1 MSAGTESAAAHP
13 LDSSNGDTQE
23 NGPHI
28 FGIRHLSPGGARH
41 LLEMLDAV
49 QPTAVLIEGPADATS
64 EIKHLVNQATRPP
77 VAILAYTEELP
88 VRTAVWPL
96 AVYSPEFQAMLWA
109 SRSGAEARFIDLPS
123 SVMLAL
129 RQRET
134 GERGKNE
141 AGELAEI
148 SAGPPANDGST
159 DTDSMDL
166 SLYERYAR
174 LHGEPDYETYWERH
188 FEHNLNPDAYRR
200 AILAFSSGMR
210 ELTEEQERR
219 ERTGE
224 HAFNA
229 VREAYM
235 ARCIQQAIREGHRP
249 DQIAVICG
257 AYHASA
263 LTDPALAM
271 KDEEYEKLPV
281 CSSKL
286 TLMPYSY
293 YRLSSLSGYGAGN
306 EAPHYFGM
314 MWEAMASGNI
324 SRLPH
329 LYLSAAA
336 QHMREAG
343 THRSTAEVIE
353 AVRLAEAL
361 AFLHEGSMPVL
372 GDLRDAARTLL
383 GHGELAPVAE
393 ALARLDIGT
402 EIGELAEGVSQTPIQ
417 DDLARELKTLKLEK
431 YRSAIAGELTLD
443 LRENRRASTEAAA
456 LLDLH
461 RSRLLHR
468 LELLNIGFAKLRPS
482 GQDSASWKEEW
493 ILQWTPESEIR
504 LVEATL
510 LGETVELAAAYTL
523 QSKLDA
529 STSLS
534 EASKR
539 IAEACLCGLTAQM
552 MAGMQTLQRLSSD
565 SRDVVAIA
573 AAAGE
578 LSTIMSYGSLRRV
591 DTQPLVPLLEQLFL
605 RGCLFLEEA
614 SACNDEAAAGMAAAI
629 AELNAVAQ
637 RHSEEVDEELWVR
650 SLGSLAMRDDRNPKL
665 SGLACAILL
674 ERGRIS
680 AEEAGA
686 EVSRRLSPGISPE
699 LGAGW
704 FEGLSMRNRYAL
716 LSRLSLWEELDCYIS
731 GLDNEQ
737 FLRALVFLRRAFSA
751 FSPREKTMAAELLG
765 ELWGVDTEQAAE
777 AVTDELREDERA
789 MIDDLNDFDFED
801 F

>member
-1 MSAGTESAAAHP
+1 MGV
-13 LDSSNGDTQE
+13 
-23 NGPHI
+23 HI
-28 FGIRHLSPGGARH
+28 FGVRHLSPGGAQH
-41 LLEMLDAV
+41 LLEVLDAV
-49 QPTAVLIEGPADATS
+49 RPTAVLIEGPSDATP
-64 EIKHLVNQATRPP
+64 EILHLVNEATRPP
-77 VAILAYTEELP
+77 VAILAYTSELP

-96 AVYSPEFQAMLWA
+96 AVYSPEYQAMLWA
-109 SRSGAEARFIDLPS
+109 RRSGAEARFIDLPS
-123 SVMLAL
+123 PVMLAL
-129 RQRET
+129 QEREIGET
-134 GERGKNE
+134 GKAEGGPEDLPGTPKAEGKPRDEAGNE
-141 AGELAEI
+141 AEHGLK
-148 SAGPPANDGST
+148 PPAIVGGNEPGNT
-159 DTDSMDL
+159 GF
-166 SLYERYAR
+166 SLYETFAQ

-210 ELTEEQERR
+210 GLTEKTEHR

-224 HAFNA
+224 HAVNA

-235 ARCIQQAIREGHRP
+235 AHCIQEAVRDGHRP
-249 DQIAVICG
+249 DKIVVVCG
-257 AYHASA
+257 AYHAAA

-271 KDEEYEKLPV
+271 KDEELKMLPV
-281 CSSKL
+281 LGAKL

-306 EAPHYFGM
+306 EAPHYFDM
-314 MWEAMASGNI
+314 MWEAMALGNL
-324 SRLPH
+324 SHLPH
-329 LYLSAAA
+329 RYMSAAA

-361 AFLHEGSMPVL
+361 ASLHGGSLPAL
-372 GDLRDAARTLL
+372 RDLRDAARTLL

-417 DDLARELKTLKLEK
+417 DDLARELKALKLEK
-431 YRSAIAGELTLD
+431 YRSAVAGELTLD

-456 LLDLH
+456 LLDLR

-468 LELLNIGFAKLRPS
+468 LELLDIGFAKLRPS

-510 LGETVELAAAYTL
+510 LGETVELACAYAL
-523 QSKLDA
+523 QRKLET
-529 STSLS
+529 STSLG

-573 AAAGE
+573 AATGD
-578 LSTIMSYGSLRRV
+578 LSAVMSYGSLRRI
-591 DTQPLVPLLEQLFL
+591 DTEPLGPLLEQLFL

-614 SACNDEAAAGMAAAI
+614 SGCNDEAASGMAAAI
-629 AELNAVAQ
+629 EELNAVAQ
-637 RHSEEVDEELWVR
+637 RHSEGVDEALWVR
-650 SLGSLAMRDDRNPKL
+650 SLGNLAMRDDRNPKL

-674 ERGRIS
+674 ERGELS

-704 FEGLSMRNRYAL
+704 FEGLAMRNRYAL
-716 LSRLSLWEELDCYIS
+716 LSRLSLWEELDRYIA
-731 GLDNEQ
+731 GLDEEQ
-737 FLRALVFLRRAFSA
+737 FRRALVFLRRAFSS

-765 ELWGVDTEQAAE
+765 EIWGVDGEQAAE
-777 AVTDELREDERA
+777 AVTGELREDEHA
-789 MIDDLNDFDFED
+789 MIEELNEFDFED

>member
-1 MSAGTESAAAHP
+1 
-13 LDSSNGDTQE
+13 
-23 NGPHI
+23 
-28 FGIRHLSPGGARH
+28 
-41 LLEMLDAV
+41 MLDAV
-49 QPTAVLIEGPADATS
+49 KPTAVLIEGPSDATS
-64 EIKHLVNQATRPP
+64 EIHHLVNKATRPP

-88 VRTAVWPL
+88 VRTDVWPL
-96 AVYSPEFQAMLWA
+96 AVYSPEYQAMLWA
-109 SRSGAEARFIDLPS
+109 SHSGAEARFIDLPS
-123 SVMLAL
+123 RVMLAL
-129 RQRET
+129 RQQET
-134 GERGKNE
+134 GGTEENE
-141 AGELAEI
+141 AGEPVDHDPD
-148 SAGPPANDGST
+148 SPAT
-159 DTDSMDL
+159 DESDDSDRTDS

-210 ELTEEQERR
+210 ELTEGSERR
-219 ERTGE
+219 KRTGE
-224 HAFNA
+224 HAVNA

-235 ARCIQQAIREGHRP
+235 ARCIQQAIQDGHLP
-249 DQIAVICG
+249 DRIVVVCG

-263 LTDPALAM
+263 LTDPSIAM
-271 KDEEYEKLPV
+271 KDEEYDRLPAS
-281 CSSKL
+281 SSKL

-314 MWEAMASGNI
+314 MWEAMALGKI
-324 SRLPH
+324 SSLPH
-329 LYLSAAA
+329 SYLSAAA
-336 QHMREAG
+336 QHMRAAG

-361 AFLHEGSMPVL
+361 AYLHDGSLPVL
-372 GDLRDAARTLL
+372 RDLRDAARTLL

-417 DDLARELKTLKLEK
+417 DDLARELRSLKLEK
-431 YRSAIAGELTLD
+431 YRSAVASELTLD

-456 LLDLH
+456 LLDLR

-468 LELLNIGFAKLRPS
+468 LDLLNIGFVKPKPS

-523 QSKLDA
+523 QRKLDA
-529 STSLS
+529 SASLS

-539 IAEACLCGLTAQM
+539 IAEACQCGLTTQM
-552 MAGMQTLQRLSSD
+552 MAGVQTLQRLSSD
-565 SRDVVAIA
+565 SRDVAAIA

-578 LSTIMSYGSLRRV
+578 LSAVMSYGSLRRV
-591 DTQPLVPLLEQLFL
+591 DTEPLGPLLEQLFL

-614 SACNDEAAAGMAAAI
+614 AGCNDEAATGMAAAI
-629 AELNAVAQ
+629 GELNAVAQ
-637 RHSEEVDEELWVR
+637 RHSEALDEDLWVR
-650 SLGSLAMRDDRNPKL
+650 SLGNLAMRDDRNPKL

-674 ERGRIS
+674 ERGKLS

-704 FEGLSMRNRYAL
+704 FEGLAMRNRYAL
-716 LSRLSLWEELDCYIS
+716 LSRLSLWEELDRYIAD
-731 GLDNEQ
+731 LDDEQ
-737 FLRALVFLRRAFSA
+737 FLRALVFLRRAFST

-777 AVTDELREDERA
+777 AVTDVLREDERA